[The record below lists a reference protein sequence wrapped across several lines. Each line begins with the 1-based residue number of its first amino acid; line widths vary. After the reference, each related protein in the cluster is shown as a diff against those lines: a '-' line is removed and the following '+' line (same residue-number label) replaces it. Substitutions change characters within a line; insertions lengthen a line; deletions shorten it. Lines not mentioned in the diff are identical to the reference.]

1 MTKRRSS
8 NDRQQNY
15 TKLDNDYVRNTDKAI
30 NRKIEGRKRKMRRI
44 AFFAIVPV
52 VIIAVLGNILLNQNE
67 TLAVKEQEKVEAKE
81 HLSDLK
87 EERESLN
94 LRIKQLE
101 NDEYI
106 AKLLRKEYFLT
117 EEGEINFILPDEKDE
132 KDEKEKKGDIPDKK
146 DAVSEKKGKKDD

>member
-67 TLAVKEQEKVEAKE
+67 TLAAKEQEKVEAKE

-101 NDEYI
+101 DPEYI
-106 AKLLRKEYFLT
+106 AKLLRKEYFLSK
-117 EEGEINFILPDEKDE
+117 EGEINFILPDEKG
-132 KDEKEKKGDIPDKK
+132 EKEKKGDIPDKK

>member
-67 TLAVKEQEKVEAKE
+67 TLAAKEQEKVEAKE

-101 NDEYI
+101 DPEYI
-106 AKLLRKEYFLT
+106 AKLLRKEYFLSK
-117 EEGEINFILPDEKDE
+117 EGEINFILPDEKDE
-132 KDEKEKKGDIPDKK
+132 KEKKADIPDKK

>member
-30 NRKIEGRKRKMRRI
+30 NRKIESRKRKMRRI
-44 AFFAIVPV
+44 GFFAILPV
-52 VIIAVLGNILLNQNE
+52 VIIAVLLNILLNQNE
-67 TLAVKEQEKVEAKE
+67 TLAVKEQEKVEAKGR
-81 HLSDLK
+81 LSDLK
-87 EERESLN
+87 EERDSLN

-106 AKLLRKEYFLT
+106 AKLLRKDYFLSK
-117 EEGEINFILPDEKDE
+117 EGERVFIMPDEKDK
-132 KDEKEKKGDIPDKK
+132 KDKKGDIPENKDKK
-146 DAVSEKKGKKDD
+146 DEVEKGKKDD